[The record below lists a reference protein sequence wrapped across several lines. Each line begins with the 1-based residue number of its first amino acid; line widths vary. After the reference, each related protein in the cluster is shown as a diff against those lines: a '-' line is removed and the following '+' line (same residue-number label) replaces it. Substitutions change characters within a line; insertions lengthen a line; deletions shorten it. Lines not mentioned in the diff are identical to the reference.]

1 MSDEQPTVLLVEDDE
16 DLRTILAEGLERVG
30 YRVIQGASTE
40 QVMGHALPETLHA
53 AILDMSLEDGPA
65 RNLLIFLRQNPAYKG
80 LKIIAIS
87 GYDYALKAAQAWGAD
102 LFLKKP
108 ISLARLLGTFAQL
121 GI

>member
-1 MSDEQPTVLLVEDDE
+1 MSDRQTTVLFVEDDE
-16 DLRTILAEGLERVG
+16 DLRTVLAEGLERVG
-30 YRVIQGASTE
+30 YRVIQAASTE
-40 QVMGHALPETLHA
+40 QVLSRDLPAPIHA

-65 RNLLIFLRQNPAYKG
+65 RNLLMFLRNDPNYTG